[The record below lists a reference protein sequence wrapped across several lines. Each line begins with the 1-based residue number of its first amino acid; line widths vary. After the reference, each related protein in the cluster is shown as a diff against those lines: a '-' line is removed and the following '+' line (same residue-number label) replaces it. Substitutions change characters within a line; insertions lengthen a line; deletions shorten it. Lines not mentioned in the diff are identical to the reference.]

1 MQEIDNI
8 LSLAPLLLFPDSDT
22 YYYVQVLERKTEYT
36 KQRYSN
42 IIVSQKNLEQAIPGI
57 KDICQKFVARAYIS
71 IIPRSLKKFTLELG
85 CEVLKRLSN
94 NVYQA
99 SNFRLPDSVAL
110 SPKTTKSKGST
121 WLFDIDNP
129 EHKDPVE
136 SWCKKSGICIKAVV
150 QTFHGYHFL
159 VQPFN
164 PTPLG
169 ITDSMI
175 VKLGDGVEFGI
186 KKDANTILYGIS

>member
-1 MQEIDNI
+1 M
-8 LSLAPLLLFPDSDT
+8 
-22 YYYVQVLERKTEYT
+22 VLRKY
-36 KQRYSN
+36 
-42 IIVSQKNLEQAIPGI
+42 
-57 KDICQKFVARAYIS
+57 
-71 IIPRSLKKFTLELG
+71 
-85 CEVLKRLSN
+85 LSN
-94 NVYQA
+94 AKLTSIDQIEN
-99 SNFRLPDSVAL
+99 DS
-110 SPKTTKSKGST
+110 
-121 WLFDIDNP
+121 LFDVDNP
-129 EHKDPVE
+129 EHKDLVE

-175 VKLGDGVEFGI
+175 VKLEDGVEFGI